1 MIKVQLVCLRLE
13 HGRSRMVAADESTEL
28 WRHPLFVS
36 ILNPSDIVRLNNYCL
51 KWGQSTQR
59 PCLAVHKNIHQ
70 RLVQTCVICC
80 VKCRR

>member
-36 ILNPSDIVRLNNYCL
+36 ILNPSNIVRLNNYCL
-51 KWGQSTQR
+51 KWGQST
-59 PCLAVHKNIHQ
+59 
-70 RLVQTCVICC
+70 
-80 VKCRR
+80 